1 MQGLLCLTFYLE
13 ITLNLEKRYN
23 NKNSTRI
30 PDFLLSESH
39 LLLAVCPFALL
50 YVLFAWSLSGSLGVF
65 ICLLATINS
74 NWTHNDSY
82 FWEKRHSLVF
92 SSSQSRSKYVTSFS
106 KVIKHAC
113 FAVVAGKL

>member
-13 ITLNLEKRYN
+13 ITLNLEKSYN

-50 YVLFAWSLSGSLGVF
+50 YVLFA
-65 ICLLATINS
+65 
-74 NWTHNDSY
+74 
-82 FWEKRHSLVF
+82 
-92 SSSQSRSKYVTSFS
+92 
-106 KVIKHAC
+106 
-113 FAVVAGKL
+113 